1 MIQLWVET
9 VLIHWLWTL
18 DWPLRYLSR
27 SDEADGLDN
36 EGICY
41 WYSIIPSRLKC
52 YGEISWSVPRLS
64 FSLITAWPLP
74 SLYGYLKWENITSM
88 TGYKDTRLW
97 YHDKKIVSQSSNWT
111 GSHNLS
117 ARFQKTWE
125 WISNNQ
131 PSWSCFKHNLSCS
144 SLSDSASSSSDKL
157 QLKTEPNKTQQQ
169 SAVAHCAQTTLAWQQ
184 PLLSQ
189 QWWSRLIRAPLWG
202 LNPFAV
208 PHHNQSSAMNETYFT
223 KALHTD
229 CRVQITLVLVT
240 SRRSL
245 GPRKNIQ

>member
-1 MIQLWVET
+1 MNSVRKICKYVSH
-9 VLIHWLWTL
+9 LIDLQCSHLSCDDSTL
-18 DWPLRYLSR
+18 SRNCFNPLTLNWPLRYLSR
-27 SDEADGLDN
+27 SDEAEGLDN

-131 PSWSCFKHNLSCS
+131 PSWSCFIHNLSCN
-144 SLSDSASSSSDKL
+144 SLS
-157 QLKTEPNKTQQQ
+157 
-169 SAVAHCAQTTLAWQQ
+169 
-184 PLLSQ
+184 
-189 QWWSRLIRAPLWG
+189 
-202 LNPFAV
+202 
-208 PHHNQSSAMNETYFT
+208 
-223 KALHTD
+223 
-229 CRVQITLVLVT
+229 
-240 SRRSL
+240 
-245 GPRKNIQ
+245 

>member
-1 MIQLWVET
+1 MNSGRKFCKYVSH
-9 VLIHWLWTL
+9 LIDLQYSHLSCDDST
-18 DWPLRYLSR
+18 LSR
-27 SDEADGLDN
+27 NCFNPLPRTDHCDTCHSVMKRPGLDN

-117 ARFQKTWE
+117 ARFQKTGE
-125 WISNNQ
+125 GISNNQ
-131 PSWSCFKHNLSCS
+131 PLILF
-144 SLSDSASSSSDKL
+144 
-157 QLKTEPNKTQQQ
+157 QTQFNSNFSPPTQ
-169 SAVAHCAQTTLAWQQ
+169 SVT
-184 PLLSQ
+184 
-189 QWWSRLIRAPLWG
+189 
-202 LNPFAV
+202 
-208 PHHNQSSAMNETYFT
+208 
-223 KALHTD
+223 
-229 CRVQITLVLVT
+229 CR
-240 SRRSL
+240 
-245 GPRKNIQ
+245 